1 MIVPPFGHLSHISP
15 ASRILFPHTAP
26 AGFNVL
32 QSFEHAYPAAI
43 AVDVDIFDGALPVPR
58 SHSSYCPYVFGLATS
73 PSPQ

>member
-1 MIVPPFGHLSHISP
+1 MSPPFSHLSHISP
-15 ASRILFPHTAP
+15 ACTILSPQYHP

-32 QSFEHAYPAAI
+32 QSLEHAYPAAI
-43 AVDVDIFDGALPVPR
+43 AVDIDIFDGALPVPR